1 MVFTATDD
9 AGGSAVSSSA
19 RATISVRLGSAGA
32 TDAAAVDAGAAA
44 VRAFGSGGIDA
55 VLARPAEG
63 GGGSAGLAALE
74 MLATK
79 KNELESGEI
88 DLREFLDGQSV
99 SLPLSQ
105 TGGAG
110 GVDVGAWLQASGG
123 EVGGVVKD
131 RIEDGA
137 VYTDGEFF
145 STNFGIDAR
154 LGSLLA
160 GVGYGL
166 HSTTADYGFEELR
179 GEDAASKYELE
190 LGALQPYVA
199 YDFGGTRLAGAL
211 GFGSG
216 ELVLKPADEAERKH
230 DVEYV
235 GYALGVAHRQP
246 APGGAGEVRLRGSY
260 AGGELDVAEPA
271 GSAASLDS
279 SGSVLRLAA
288 GYERALD
295 VGGDAVVTPSV
306 EAGYLLLG
314 GDGAV
319 ENSALLAG
327 GLAYAS
333 GPLHASGSYQHALA
347 DEVTLSGYELSF
359 RYSTGLGGLGL
370 GLEADPGYG
379 LAGVEKML
387 DGTGRGAFPGAGG
400 REGRRPARRRRAELR
415 PGGGRRGA
423 YAVTGAGAW
432 RRGSELGLRLRAG
445 ERHAWALG
453 YGAAAQQLRIEYRL
467 GE

>member
-1 MVFTATDD
+1 MSSKAARSTC
-9 AGGSAVSSSA
+9 GSSS
-19 RATISVRLGSAGA
+19 TGS
-32 TDAAAVDAGAAA
+32 
-44 VRAFGSGGIDA
+44 RC
-55 VLARPAEG
+55 R
-63 GGGSAGLAALE
+63 
-74 MLATK
+74 
-79 KNELESGEI
+79 
-88 DLREFLDGQSV
+88 
-99 SLPLSQ
+99 LPLSQ

-123 EVGGVVKD
+123 EVGGVVAE

-260 AGGELDVAEPA
+260 AGGELDVTEPA
-271 GSAASLDS
+271 GATASLDS

-314 GDGAV
+314 GDGAT

-327 GLAYAS
+327 GVAYAS

-379 LAGVEKML
+379 LAGVEQML
-387 DGTGRGAFPGAGG
+387 AELGAG
-400 REGRRPARRRRAELR
+400 RSLALADERAGGLR
-415 PGGGRRGA
+415 G
-423 YAVTGAGAW
+423 GAGLSYGLAVAGGVLTPYGRW
-432 RRGSELGLRLRAG
+432 SVAAGRELGLRLRAG
-445 ERHAWALG
+445 TRHAWALG